1 MQMKAE
7 EWRDFP
13 GVIHIPIGKEPP
25 EPTIPKEDEY
35 GNPLFYMEDGIKHL
49 IREAYFTQ
57 NGIKR
62 TYIQAVKIKSRKKV
76 SNAQVRRESEETV
89 RLAREAV
96 RREQEELRERYKK
109 KDRLTRDDPKAYKV

>member
-1 MQMKAE
+1 MKAE

-49 IREAYFTQ
+49 IREGYFKQ
-57 NGIKR
+57 NGIKH
-62 TYIQAVKIKSRKKV
+62 TYIQAVEKKRKRKKRNV
-76 SNAQVRRESEETV
+76 DVRRESEECV

-96 RREQEELRERYKK
+96 KREQEALRERYKK
-109 KDRLTRDDPKAYKV
+109 GHPVG